1 MQGIHRKK
9 LSWDQE
15 LPSDMKKEFWTWAD
29 DLRHVTAVA
38 VPRHL
43 FNNKQRP
50 RQAQLHVCCDASLKA
65 RGAVAYCRT
74 ENDAGKVN
82 IALLGSKTRVA
93 PLQDHSVARLELLA
107 AELAVKIAQSI
118 IKSLEGEIEFEVF
131 FWTDSMVVLYWVSGE
146 GYMWKTWVR
155 NRAKMIQEAF
165 PRSAWRH
172 IPGKENPVDLCSRG
186 VLATKLVEPDCIW
199 WSGPKFLY
207 KPQDQ
212 WTSET
217 FDNTV
222 MQRPDVQSEAKPP
235 KTKFSSRSG
244 NHRRLRSS
252 T

>member
-131 FWTDSMVVLYWVSGE
+131 FLDGFNGSALLGE
-146 GYMWKTWVR
+146 
-155 NRAKMIQEAF
+155 
-165 PRSAWRH
+165 WRRVH
-172 IPGKENPVDLCSRG
+172 VEDL
-186 VLATKLVEPDCIW
+186 
-199 WSGPKFLY
+199 GPQQS
-207 KPQDQ
+207 QD
-212 WTSET
+212 
-217 FDNTV
+217 D
-222 MQRPDVQSEAKPP
+222 
-235 KTKFSSRSG
+235 SRSISSF
-244 NHRRLRSS
+244 RLAPHSR
-252 T
+252 